1 MIELFLK
8 TLEEL
13 KPTIN
18 YLKEEGLEYPEI
30 DEFLLHYKVEEINP
44 IIDIQNDFLLLFKR
58 FDFKNINIGGLSF
71 ISSSSINFNSDEVE
85 IGSVETYHFMYSKLN
100 NSLYLF
106 DEAEGIEIDCSTDPK
121 NFFNGLSEIMRLN
134 ESMVDLDQNQ
144 AQNFC
149 NALHLKFGLN
159 KNFTEILILFD

>member
-106 DEAEGIEIDCSTDPK
+106 DEAEGIEIDCS
-121 NFFNGLSEIMRLN
+121 LN
-134 ESMVDLDQNQ
+134 QRIFLM
-144 AQNFC
+144 AY
-149 NALHLKFGLN
+149 LK
-159 KNFTEILILFD
+159 